1 MASLIAMGEQRACD
15 IFNVASGVNTFNQ
28 DIADALRP
36 LGVDIRFSR
45 SGEAMQPARCHI
57 DNLRALGVAPADTL
71 HTLQNPCPEPARM
84 TACSPCAAWIRN
96 TWRNLLPASW
106 STLCP
111 MACRSICR

>member
-28 DIADALRP
+28 DVADALHP

-45 SGEAMQPARCHI
+45 SGEAMQLARCHI

-71 HTLQNPCPEPARM
+71 HTLQ
-84 TACSPCAAWIRN
+84 TLV
-96 TWRNLLPASW
+96 RNLPA
-106 STLCP
+106 
-111 MACRSICR
+111 